1 MPMYDVYAIC
11 LTPAALAAS
20 IARFS
25 RVVEGSVFEPPTL
38 ISSMRVPPA

>member
-1 MPMYDVYAIC
+1 MYDVYAIC

-20 IARFS
+20 IARFRS
-25 RVVEGSVFEPPTL
+25 VVDGSAFVPPTL